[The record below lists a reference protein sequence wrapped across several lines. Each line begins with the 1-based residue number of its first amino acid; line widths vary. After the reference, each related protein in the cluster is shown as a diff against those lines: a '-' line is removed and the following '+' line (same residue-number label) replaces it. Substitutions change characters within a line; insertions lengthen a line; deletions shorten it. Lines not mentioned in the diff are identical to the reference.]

1 MQDIKRKLHLLRLR
15 TRRKVRKQRKQ
26 MEGAATQADYS
37 LNTLFFKR
45 LWRLQNVRRF
55 FLGWTTLVIALAVGA
70 IWQVRALDQFY
81 LTTVPA
87 NGGIYREGMIGSF
100 TTANPLFAVS
110 PADSSV
116 ARLVFSGLFTLSPT
130 GELEPNLAS
139 DISVDDDGLVHTVT
153 LRDDVR
159 WHDGEVFTAEDV
171 VKTYELIQNPEVRS
185 PLEPSWDAVKV
196 AALDE
201 YTVTFTLPNV
211 LSSFK
216 FSLVN
221 GIVPAH
227 IMNTIDPA
235 DLRSS
240 TFNTVTPIGTGPFT
254 FDNVE
259 VVGSN
264 ADTRYEKVTLQRNDD
279 YYFSP
284 PKIDGM
290 VIRSYRIE
298 DPMIKAFENKEIS
311 AMVGLYSVSDQLIDG
326 RDELQEFSTPTT
338 SSVMLFLNNGTD
350 PLNNKTIRR
359 ALAHGTDTDALRSS
373 VSYPLVKVDSPFL
386 RSHFAYDPDKT
397 QTSFD
402 VEKANELL
410 EQEGWV
416 RGEDGIRRKED
427 RRLSLRLVSQS
438 LTEYASVSAEL
449 QKQWQ
454 RIGVELE
461 AVLQPEADI
470 QSGAIAQHNYEVL
483 LYGIALGPD
492 PDVFAYWHS
501 SQADPRVR
509 TRLNLSEYEN
519 ATADEALEAGRTR
532 FDTELRKSKYQ
543 PFLDAWIDDVPAI
556 ALYQPRFLYVV
567 QGPLEGYRSG
577 QFTNAVDRF
586 YTVTDW
592 QIRREKTVK

>member
-1 MQDIKRKLHLLRLR
+1 M
-15 TRRKVRKQRKQ
+15 RRQRRQ

-37 LNTLFFKR
+37 INTLFFKR
-45 LWRLQNVRRF
+45 LWRLRYVRRF
-55 FLGWTTLVIALAVGA
+55 FFGWTALVVALAVGA
-70 IWQVRALDQFY
+70 LWQVRALDQFY

-116 ARLVFSGLFTLSPT
+116 SRLVFSGLFTLAPN
-130 GELEPNLAS
+130 GELEPDLAS
-139 DISVDDDGLVHTVT
+139 DITVDEEGLVHTVT
-153 LRDDVR
+153 LRQDVR
-159 WHDGEVFTAEDV
+159 WHDGEAFTAEDV
-171 VKTYELIQNPEVRS
+171 VRTYQLIQDPEVRS
-185 PLEPSWDAVKV
+185 PLEPSWQSVTV
-196 AALDE
+196 EALDE
-201 YTVTFTLPNV
+201 YTVQFKLPNI

-227 IMNTIDPA
+227 IMNTIETA
-235 DLRSS
+235 DLR
-240 TFNTVTPIGTGPFT
+240 TAAFNTINPIGTGPFI
-254 FDNVE
+254 FDSVE

-264 ADTRYEKVTLQRNDD
+264 ADTRYEKVTLERNDD
-279 YYFSP
+279 YYYSP

-290 VIRSYRIE
+290 VLRSYRVE

-311 AMVGLYSVSDQLIDG
+311 AMVGLYSVSDQLIDKT
-326 RDELQEFSTPTT
+326 ENVQEFSTPTT

-350 PLNNKTIRR
+350 PLNNKKIRQ
-359 ALAHGTDTDALRSS
+359 ALIKGTDTDALRAS
-373 VSYPLVKVDSPFL
+373 VSYPLVEADSPFL
-386 RSHFAYDPDKT
+386 RTHFAYDPDKVQVST
-397 QTSFD
+397 D
-402 VEKANELL
+402 IKAANKLL
-410 EQEGWV
+410 EEEGWKK
-416 RGEDGIRRKED
+416 GEDGIRRKED

-438 LTEYASVSAEL
+438 LTEYASVAAEL
-449 QKQWQ
+449 QRQWKE
-454 RIGVELE
+454 IGVELD

-509 TRLNLSEYEN
+509 TRLNLSEFESEV
-519 ATADEALEAGRTR
+519 ADEALEAGRTR
-532 FDTELRKSKYQ
+532 FDEALRKSKYQ
-543 PFLDAWIDDVPAI
+543 PFLDEWIDEVPAI
-556 ALYQPRFLYVV
+556 AIYQPRFLYVV

-577 QFTNAVDRF
+577 QFNNSVDRF